1 MLKEFLQSISGPVSN
16 IAFTYPSSNGFGG
29 PTVTPQGMF
38 TKLMNVLSSGSY
50 GGASSNSLSAYTN
63 IQGQNLN
70 PAAVQAYINSLNGY
84 AAGTG
89 SKKREAF
96 SPGSVVNSLQLP
108 PMPQAIPTSY
118 SQTGQLVAAIN
129 PLQGFANSQTGIT
142 NGALSGTV
150 GALGTVGGLMQ
161 PGQMIPGLNGFS
173 PMGFGSSS
181 GFGKW
186 SMFLMPLISLV
197 GLVKSLFSLRGGIG
211 SMKPTPTD
219 RDTLAYQSSLTKYAV
234 EDRTEGNN
242 FDDSDNY
249 WGEGESGEGSFDSS
263 KLEM

>member
-38 TKLMNVLSSGSY
+38 TKLMNVLSNGSY
-50 GGASSNSLSAYTN
+50 GGANSNSLSAYTN

-70 PAAVQAYINSLNGY
+70 PAAVQAYMNSLNGY
-84 AAGTG
+84 AAGTD

-96 SPGSVVNSLQLP
+96 SPGSVVNNLQLP
-108 PMPQAIPTSY
+108 PMPQQVIDPY
-118 SQTGQLVAAIN
+118 GQLAGISN
-129 PLQGFANSQTGIT
+129 PLQSSVTTTGAIPGVLP
-142 NGALSGTV
+142 GAV

-197 GLVKSLFSLRGGIG
+197 GLVKSLFSVRGGIN
-211 SMKPTPTD
+211 SMKPAPID
-219 RDTLAYQSSLTKYAV
+219 RETLAYQSSLKDYAK
-234 EDRTEGNN
+234 EEHTEGN
-242 FDDSDNY
+242 FDEDAY